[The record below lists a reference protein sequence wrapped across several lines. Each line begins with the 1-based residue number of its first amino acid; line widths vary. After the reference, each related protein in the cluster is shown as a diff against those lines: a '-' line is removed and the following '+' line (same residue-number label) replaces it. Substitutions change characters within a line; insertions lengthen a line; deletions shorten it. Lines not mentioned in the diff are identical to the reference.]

1 MRLGFNKKDMII
13 YQAYKQTQNAHL
25 VAKKFNL
32 SYKKTIEIINYFSNL
47 ERMKRFRNEG
57 MFQFDLS
64 RSESLIIDGDK
75 IKANNNKKGYYRDKE
90 GNLIRLWI
98 GAIVDDLTSNLYFQY
113 FILKGGE
120 NFLNLVNV
128 LFTLLKKEENILK
141 PFGIP
146 KMLLI
151 DNASGFKKENK
162 FKEIMEKKLG
172 VKVIYQNPNHPQT
185 KGKVERAI
193 RTIKQTFEK
202 DLLLSNFEGTL
213 EELNE
218 LAKKFC
224 HNLNIQKEMRFLP
237 SYVLDFD
244 FEEVI
249 SLFFDNILQRKV
261 NKGIVNINNRIYYL
275 QNGISTNYLKCFEY
289 NGKVYA
295 ILNNSIVELNEGFE
309 TIKPLTFEFNNVE
322 FDKKTITEKEFEITS
337 RVIFLNNAKK
347 LKLKKKEEDDFK
359 FCFE

>member
-1 MRLGFNKKDMII
+1 MKLGFNKKDMIII
-13 YQAYKQTQNAHL
+13 YQAYKQTQNARL
-25 VAKKFNL
+25 VSKKFNL
-32 SYKKTIEIINYFSNL
+32 SYKKTIKIINYFSNL
-47 ERMKRFRNEG
+47 ERIKRFRNEG

-64 RSESLIIDGDK
+64 RSENLIIDGDK

-113 FILKGGE
+113 FVLRGGE

-128 LFTLLKKEENILK
+128 LFTLLKKEEILK
-141 PFGIP
+141 PFGLP

-172 VKVIYQNPNHPQT
+172 VKVIYQSPAHPQS

-224 HNLNIQKEMRFLP
+224 HNINIQKEMRFLP

-249 SLFFDNILQRKV
+249 SLFFDNILERKV
-261 NKGIVNINNRIYYL
+261 NKGMVNVNNRIYYIP
-275 QNGISTNYLKCFEY
+275 NGISTNYLKCFEY
-289 NGKVYA
+289 NRKVYA

-309 TIKPLTFEFNNVE
+309 TIKPLTFDNVE
-322 FDKKTITEKEFEITS
+322 FDKKTITEEEFELTS

-347 LKLKKKEEDDFK
+347 LKLKKKEEDGDFK
-359 FCFE
+359 LCFE